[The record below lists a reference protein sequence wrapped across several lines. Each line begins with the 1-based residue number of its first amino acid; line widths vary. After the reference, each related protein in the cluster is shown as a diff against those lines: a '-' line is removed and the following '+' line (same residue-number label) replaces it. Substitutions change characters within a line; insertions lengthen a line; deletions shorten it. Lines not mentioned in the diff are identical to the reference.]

1 MPLKVSKKIALVT
14 GATVTSGWLFQRS
27 FRVMNRPAI
36 NLFPSILEVLGG
48 FLALMAFLASDPD
61 APPAPPRLRA

>member
-1 MPLKVSKKIALVT
+1 
-14 GATVTSGWLFQRS
+14 
-27 FRVMNRPAI
+27 MNRPAI
-36 NLFPSILEVLGG
+36 NLLPSILEVLGG